1 MPSPF
6 LRRSAAAL
14 AIAALP
20 VAAAA
25 NVAFQNIV
33 EVCADPDRSAAEAL
47 KFCHIALE
55 HRSMEKQPDSVRA
68 LVLLNAGIAA
78 TELGRLR
85 SAIDS
90 HSRALELDPGLA
102 QAYLGRARAYGRLGR
117 LNEAL
122 ADYDAGLRLAP
133 GDADGW
139 LGRGVVRLRG
149 GDPAGAVGDFDR
161 AVQLRSDW
169 TAPYFNRGVAH
180 AMTGDPARAA
190 ADFSIVIERNPDD
203 AQALIRRGEAR
214 AALGRPGAQ
223 QDFDR
228 ALALRPDWGAGW
240 FARGRFH
247 DRAGRREAADADYM
261 RAYQLGHSDPRLIE
275 RIQAIGGG

>member
-1 MPSPF
+1 MPKPF

-20 VAAAA
+20 GAAAA
-25 NVAFQNIV
+25 NAALENMV
-33 EVCADPDRSAAEAL
+33 EICADPDRGAAEAL
-47 KFCHIALE
+47 EFCHRALD
-55 HRSMEKQPDSVRA
+55 HRAMEKQPDTVRA
-68 LVLLNAGIAA
+68 RVLLNAGIAA
-78 TELGRLR
+78 TELGRLDL
-85 SAIDS
+85 AVDD
-90 HSRALELDPGLA
+90 HSRAIELDPGLA
-102 QAYLGRARAYGRLGR
+102 AAWLGRARAYGGLGR
-117 LNEAL
+117 LNEAK

-133 GDADGW
+133 DDADAW
-139 LGRGVVRLRG
+139 LGRGVVRLKG
-149 GDPAGAVGDFDR
+149 GDAAGALGDFDR
-161 AVQLRSDW
+161 AVQLRPDW
-169 TAPYFNRGVAH
+169 TAPYFNRGVAY

-190 ADFSIVIERNPDD
+190 ADFSVVLERNPDD
-203 AQALIRRGEAR
+203 VQALVQRAQAR
-214 AALGRPGAQ
+214 AALGRAGAE

-247 DRAGRREAADADYM
+247 DQAGRQEAANADYM